1 MFSSMKALLA
11 VRNLRR
17 SGDRDVMEVVIDLES
32 KPDNLPIGLRV
43 SVLFYDQQAGIRAA
57 LRPATD

>member
-17 SGDRDVMEVVIDLES
+17 SGGRLWVVIDLES

-43 SVLFYDQQAGIRAA
+43 SVLFYD
-57 LRPATD
+57 